1 MSLLKRIEPGQSVKL
16 SELDPDHDGGLSRD
30 SGEVRLAELGKEMEE
45 LLNLLFAAGTHAL
58 LVVLQGRDTSGKDGT
73 IRHLL
78 TYSNAQ
84 STTVTPFKVPTTVEL
99 AHDFLWRVHSHTP
112 GRGGV
117 TIFNRS
123 HYEDVLVV
131 RVHDLVPK
139 EIWTKRYDH
148 INNFERLLTD
158 SNVIVLKFC
167 LHISRDEQEQR
178 LLEREKDPEKAWK
191 LAVGDWKERELW
203 DEYTK
208 AYEAALEKC
217 STSEAPWFL
226 VPANKKWFRNVA
238 ITETIVET
246 LKGYSP
252 IWMKKLEAI
261 GTVAKAEL
269 AEYRKAL

>member
-1 MSLLKRIEPGQSVKL
+1 MSLLKRIESGQSVKL
-16 SELDPDHDGGLSRD
+16 SKLDPDHDGGVSRD
-30 SGEVRLAELGKEMEE
+30 LGEARLAELGQEMEE
-45 LLNLLFAAGTHAL
+45 LLNLLFAAGTHSL

-84 STTVTPFKVPTTVEL
+84 STTVTPFKVPTAVEL

-112 GRGGV
+112 GKGGV

-131 RVHDLVPK
+131 RVHDLAPK
-139 EIWTKRYDH
+139 EVWAKRYDH
-148 INNFERLLTD
+148 INNFEKLLTD

-167 LHISRDEQEQR
+167 LHISKDEQEQR
-178 LLEREKDPEKAWK
+178 LLEREEEPEKAWK
-191 LAVGDWKERELW
+191 LAVGDWKEREFW
-203 DEYTK
+203 DEYTE

-217 STSEAPWFL
+217 STSEAPWFI
-226 VPANKKWFRNVA
+226 VPANKKWFRNLA

-252 IWMKKLEAI
+252 TWMKKLEAI

-269 AEYRKAL
+269 AEYRKGL